1 MAWVPY
7 ANAQA
12 IEVLVV
18 AKCRYDVAQSVV
30 PAMPA
35 TVLEFCNAS
44 GEVQFVMGNQDFFRF
59 NFIKARNG
67 RYGLAAA
74 VHERGGN

>member
-1 MAWVPY
+1 
-7 ANAQA
+7 
-12 IEVLVV
+12 
-18 AKCRYDVAQSVV
+18 
-30 PAMPA
+30 
-35 TVLEFCNAS
+35 
-44 GEVQFVMGNQDFFRF
+44 MGNQDFFRF